1 MNRPSL
7 APPARP
13 PFWRNATF
21 LKWAAQIG
29 VLFGVVALG
38 YVLIGEAAANMKAQ
52 GLSLDWDLLTDPPG
66 IQLGEGIFIRPDTG
80 LEAFY
85 TGAVNMLRVAMSGIV
100 AATVVGAVVGIAR
113 LSSNW
118 LASKLATAFVET
130 VRNIPVLV
138 QVVFWFFLASIL
150 FPVLAEDSSGPIP
163 GILLVSRKGVSFAW
177 PFPQE
182 TFWQWGAFLVI
193 GLLTA
198 RWIYRTRMRRAE
210 ELGEDTR
217 PLTWAL
223 LTFLAWAL
231 VGWFA
236 HPLAGAVGWLFGLLA
251 AQVGAVPVL
260 AYQGLLALLAL
271 YLAWRWIHRFLESRR
286 SPAGLAKLTD
296 DDYFRMLL
304 AGVLGI
310 GGAAVLLLWP
320 GITELGAGVLRS
332 ILEFFDQKF
341 DFLRTGAPLAIGQ
354 PSVEVPGRFPQIGD
368 TGMTMTPSFFGIWMG
383 VTLYTASF
391 IAEIVRGG
399 ILSVPKGQSEAGYA
413 LGLRRGQLLRM
424 VILPQAFRVILPP
437 LGNQYLNL
445 SKNTS
450 LGIAVAFPE
459 MVQVGQTMF
468 NQTGDTIQVILI
480 WMAFYLSIS
489 LLLSVLVNYYNRR
502 SQLVER

>member
-320 GITELGAGVLRS
+320 GITELGAGVLQS